1 MARIPKTKKDKK
13 ELKRL
18 REESN
23 YKSPIKNLSDYRAS
37 EIDRRI
43 AYLAIKAKENYLR
56 QKIRVEINV
65 FNESENQKIKRL
77 LFSSQTGIYNLDL
90 WDLTEKNEKSTAEL
104 IDHMISEKLLPYM
117 VNEIK
122 KTLKEKAK
130 TYLQELRKLRKEA
143 LGLWQ

>member
-143 LGLWQ
+143 LGL

>member
-43 AYLAIKAKENYLR
+43 ACLAIKAKENYLR